1 MLISLVRI
9 IKFAFQNFWRNVWL
23 SIATLSIIV
32 LTLISISSLIFVTV
46 LTNEAINSV
55 KQLVDL
61 NVSFKP
67 EVTLEE
73 VQEIESSLRELE
85 QVSTTEFISKADA
98 LREFEEYHKDEK
110 LIQQSLKE
118 LDENPLGHALI
129 IKAKNIEDYPSILVF
144 FQEEGREE
152 KIQEFNRNFE
162 KHEVILERMASITK
176 RVRELAL
183 AITIVF
189 ALIAVLIVFNSI
201 RIAIYTH
208 SEEISIMKLVGAS
221 NAFVRGPFIFES
233 IWYAFLATLITLAL
247 LYPLVNVANPY
258 INQFFSSNFDLVTY
272 YTHNVVWIGLYE
284 FAGIL
289 ILNLVATIV
298 ALGKYLDV

>member
-1 MLISLVRI
+1 MLISFIRI
-9 IKFAFQNFWRNVWL
+9 IKFAFQNFWRNIWL

-73 VQEIESSLRELE
+73 VQEIEVSLRELE
-85 QVSTTEFISKADA
+85 QVSTTVFISKTEA
-98 LREFEEYHKDEK
+98 LKEFEAFHKDEE
-110 LIQQSLKE
+110 LIQESLKE
-118 LDENPLGHALI
+118 LDENPLGHALVV
-129 IKAKNIEDYPSILVF
+129 KAKNLEDYPFVLTF
-144 FQEEGREE
+144 FQEEGRED
-152 KIQEFNRNFE
+152 KIQEFNKNFE
-162 KHEVILERMASITK
+162 KHEVILEKMALVTK
-176 RVRELAL
+176 RGRELAL
-183 AITIVF
+183 AISIVF
-189 ALIAVLIVFNSI
+189 VLIAVLIVFNTI

-233 IWYAFLATLITLAL
+233 FWYAFIATAITLAL
-247 LYPLVNVANPY
+247 LYPLVNVVNPY

-272 YTHNVVWIGLYE
+272 YTQNIVWIGLYE
-284 FAGIL
+284 FVGML
-289 ILNLVATIV
+289 LLNLVATSV